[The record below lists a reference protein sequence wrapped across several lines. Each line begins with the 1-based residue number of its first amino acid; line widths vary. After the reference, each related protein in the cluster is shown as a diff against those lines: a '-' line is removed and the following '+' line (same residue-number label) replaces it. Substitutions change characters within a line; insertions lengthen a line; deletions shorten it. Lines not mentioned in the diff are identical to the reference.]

1 MYRVPDIKGILIKS
15 TAVQTNIFKKEVFS
29 YLLTIVG
36 CGEYINVLLKNGPFS
51 LVFSLWKNTMLNIN
65 VSAKVFIF
73 QTTCNKSQIL

>member
-1 MYRVPDIKGILIKS
+1 MYRVPDIKVILIKS

-51 LVFSLWKNTMLNIN
+51 LVFSL
-65 VSAKVFIF
+65 
-73 QTTCNKSQIL
+73 